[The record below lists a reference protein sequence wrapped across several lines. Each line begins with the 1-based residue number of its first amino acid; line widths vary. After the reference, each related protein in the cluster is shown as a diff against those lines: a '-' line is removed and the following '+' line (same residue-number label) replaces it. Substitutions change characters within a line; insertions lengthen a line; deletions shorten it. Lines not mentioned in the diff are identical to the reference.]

1 MIISNDTF
9 AVHFVEAEVRGDGE
23 DSEEAQHE
31 AHGGGGQQGGG
42 GRGRGRGDGA
52 AHRSWTFL
60 NVHCQLLL
68 FLGSSR
74 PGSLLLSCV
83 ACHIQC
89 KSLKVTRAAV
99 LHLTVETAGWRP
111 SPRLGRTWR
120 SQLCYEPPA
129 RRCRHCPGP
138 GCLHTPTYS
147 PRHPQ
152 PIYLLGMQ
160 TNHRQRFH
168 NHGEG
173 LY

>member
-23 DSEEAQHE
+23 DSEEAEHE

-42 GRGRGRGDGA
+42 GRGRGSGDGA
-52 AHRSWTFL
+52 AHRSWTSL

-89 KSLKVTRAAV
+89 KGLKSDKSCCTAPDCGDCRLAAVTTTRAD
-99 LHLTVETAGWRP
+99 LEK
-111 SPRLGRTWR
+111 
-120 SQLCYEPPA
+120 
-129 RRCRHCPGP
+129 
-138 GCLHTPTYS
+138 PT
-147 PRHPQ
+147 
-152 PIYLLGMQ
+152 LL
-160 TNHRQRFH
+160 
-168 NHGEG
+168 
-173 LY
+173 